1 MTEMDTRKRG
11 PDGILL
17 EPKEKRARIGTDSRN
32 KSNIMN
38 KSNTHRRNQFLM
50 CHLQML
56 RSLYENGDHGL
67 DHPETTWKQIEEF
80 IKSRPSL
87 QEKNTTVNTLE
98 ESLEESKKI
107 AQEPELSTPLL
118 KRYNTSLKTESRM
131 FISFLTQQ
139 QHGQIHSLSLNSPN
153 ASHINMQQQKL
164 ALSPFHRQ
172 PGNTKQYLTPVN
184 GCGHNRHQSASSQL
198 KSMNLVTSIIQK
210 RFHTAVQIANKE
222 KEVFLPLLEVTEN
235 HIVDLEK
242 KLKHID
248 EQKRHEV
255 NIENMSEEEIL
266 AAAYTLEGCN
276 TDVNNCNQGETKY
289 QVDEHDRTVY
299 QSRLALWHTLLI
311 SLDSILN
318 N

>member
-1 MTEMDTRKRG
+1 MTTEMDSRKRG
-11 PDGILL
+11 PASMLL
-17 EPKEKRARIGTDSRN
+17 EPKEKRARIGTA
-32 KSNIMN
+32 IMN
-38 KSNTHRRNQFLM
+38 KSNKHRRNQFLM

-67 DHPETTWKQIEEF
+67 DRPETIWKQIEEF

-87 QEKNTTVNTLE
+87 QEKNTTVNMLE

-118 KRYNTSLKTESRM
+118 KRYNTSLKTESKM

-172 PGNTKQYLTPVN
+172 SANTKQYLTPVN
-184 GCGHNRHQSASSQL
+184 GSGQNRHHSTRSQM

-222 KEVFLPLLEVTEN
+222 KELFLPLLEGTKN
-235 HIVDLEK
+235 HINDLEK

-248 EQKRHEV
+248 EQKRREV
-255 NIENMSEEEIL
+255 NIEHMSEEEIL
-266 AAAYTLEGCN
+266 AAAYALEGGN
-276 TDVNNCNQGETKY
+276 IDVNNCDEGAAKY
-289 QVDEHDRTVY
+289 PVDEHDRTIY

-318 N
+318 NRTV